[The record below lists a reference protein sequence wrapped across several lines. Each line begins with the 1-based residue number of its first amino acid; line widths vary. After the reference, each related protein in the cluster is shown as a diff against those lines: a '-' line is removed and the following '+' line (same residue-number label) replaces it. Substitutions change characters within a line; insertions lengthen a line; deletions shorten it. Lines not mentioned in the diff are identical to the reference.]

1 MQDNH
6 SSTCAIPKD
15 FQENHSLINSFPIDY
30 KKFPLATEYK
40 YAEVILYPNDYVV
53 IPKYWSHWVFSDPCT
68 IAISYNVNNK
78 NLSINKNDE
87 IVRHNKCKV
96 KNNDNIIFSNLE
108 KSLAHTGTFSYDC
121 NYSFNYKDF
130 IESSNNLNF
139 FFICSENIDV
149 CPIIKPDTNYN
160 KFAFNTDLDDVLSDS
175 FFLDKYLYVGQHPTT
190 NFTSFQS
197 SLITN
202 LLTIPNFDN
211 IVNDATFSYTSK
223 LWFNFDK
230 PVDSGL
236 HADNTDNI
244 LYVLTGRKRVLL
256 AHPMYNK
263 YIYLSKLPTIPV
275 IDINEY

>member
-1 MQDNH
+1 MQDKQDKQ
-6 SSTCAIPKD
+6 APMKGY
-15 FQENHSLINSFPIDY
+15 QENHSLINEFPIDY
-30 KKFPLATEYK
+30 KKFPMAVEYK
-40 YAEVILYPNDYVV
+40 YTEVILYPNDYVV

-68 IAISYNVNNK
+68 VAISYNINNK
-78 NLSINKNDE
+78 NLSMNKNNE
-87 IVRHNKCKV
+87 IEKHNKCKV

-108 KSLAHTGTFSYDC
+108 KGLAHTGTYNC

-130 IESSNNLNF
+130 INSSNNLNF

-149 CPIIKPDTNYN
+149 CPIIKPNTNYN

-190 NFTSFQS
+190 NFASCQPN
-197 SLITN
+197 LITN

-211 IVNDATFSYTSK
+211 IVNDTTFSYTSK

-275 IDINEY
+275 IDIDEF